1 MRVIL
6 WAEWAGAYPGTERL
20 DASAGIASRGVGGV
34 PTRFMAPFRVHYV
47 DHGDIPMDFG
57 PHVFP
62 VEKYGILSGWLRSEL
77 GVAEERI
84 HPPEEIGDDDL
95 ARVHVPAYVSDLKHA
110 RHSWAT
116 AISEL
121 PVDAE
126 VIQGFLAMAGGSLT
140 AVRLALE
147 HGIGF
152 HIGGGFHHAYPDH
165 AEGFCY
171 VHDVAI
177 AIERLRAEAKLD
189 KVLVVDVDVHQGN
202 GTAVIYRGDDQT
214 FTYSIH
220 QENNYPVKEE
230 SDWDRGLEDGVG
242 DAEYVQR
249 LTSDLDAIA
258 ERFTPEFVCYL
269 AGVDPYRGDQLG
281 GLGLSSDGLAARDRL
296 VFERFV
302 GQGIPLAVFLA
313 GGYAQSPE
321 ETAELHLGT
330 ARAAE
335 EVCRARGAHPR
346 R

>member
-1 MRVIL
+1 
-6 WAEWAGAYPGTERL
+6 
-20 DASAGIASRGVGGV
+20 
-34 PTRFMAPFRVHYV
+34 
-47 DHGDIPMDFG
+47 MDFG

-177 AIERLRAEAKLD
+177 SIERLRAEAKLG

-220 QENNYPVKEE
+220 QENNYPVKEK

-242 DAEYVQR
+242 PYGWHDCGLRQQR
-249 LTSDLDAIA
+249 QA
-258 ERFTPEFVCYL
+258 
-269 AGVDPYRGDQLG
+269 AGRGQKGHQVSL
-281 GLGLSSDGLAARDRL
+281 R
-296 VFERFV
+296 
-302 GQGIPLAVFLA
+302 
-313 GGYAQSPE
+313 
-321 ETAELHLGT
+321 HLLF
-330 ARAAE
+330 
-335 EVCRARGAHPR
+335 HHD
-346 R
+346 